1 MSPKSEPCRILA
13 VGAHPDDVEFACG
26 GVLLTEAAR
35 GSELFLCV
43 CSRGE
48 SGTNGTPEER
58 EAEARHAAEPLPA
71 RLILRPR
78 RRPYRCFCLN
88 APEIARRIRV
98 IRPDIRLAGHPLIS
112 TLITQSSAISA
123 GTLRD

>member
-58 EAEARHAAEPLPA
+58 EVTRRERVDGPPDDVGHDEVPGVDSALVGLSGDALC
-71 RLILRPR
+71 PR
-78 RRPYRCFCLN
+78 
-88 APEIARRIRV
+88 
-98 IRPDIRLAGHPLIS
+98 
-112 TLITQSSAISA
+112 
-123 GTLRD
+123 

>member
-35 GSELFLCV
+35 GSKLFLCV

-48 SGTNGTPEER
+48 SGTNGTPDER
-58 EAEARHAAEPLPA
+58 ERCKNT
-71 RLILRPR
+71 R
-78 RRPYRCFCLN
+78 R
-88 APEIARRIRV
+88 
-98 IRPDIRLAGHPLIS
+98 
-112 TLITQSSAISA
+112 
-123 GTLRD
+123 